1 MEQPI
6 LLVIKICTG
15 LLALVIFELIRR
27 ERLKDQLAMVWFVA
41 SLAVFFLTLWYSLW
55 NRLAHVL
62 GIRYEPS
69 IFIFGGLVFCVAL
82 LLYLTVM
89 FSKHEREK
97 EILSQQIGLLQWK
110 LEQLEK
116 KNEKSAQPS

>member
-15 LLALVIFELIRR
+15 LLALVIFELVRR
-27 ERLKDQLAMVWFVA
+27 EKLKDQLGMIWLVA
-41 SLAVFFLTLWYSLW
+41 SVFVFFLTLWYSLW
-55 NRLAHVL
+55 MRLAHIL

-69 IFIFGGLVFCVAL
+69 IFILGGLLFCVSL

-89 FSKHEREK
+89 VSKHEREK
-97 EILSQQIGLLQWK
+97 EILNQQIGLLQWK

-116 KNEKSAQPS
+116 RNEQSPQPS

>member
-6 LLVIKICTG
+6 LLVIKLCAG
-15 LLALVIFELIRR
+15 ALTLVVFELLRR
-27 ERLKDQLAMVWFVA
+27 EKLKDQLGMIWFVG
-41 SLAVFFLTLWYSLW
+41 SLFVFFLTLWHSLW
-55 NRLAHVL
+55 VQLAHLL

-69 IFIFGGLVFCVAL
+69 IFIFGGLLFCVSL

-97 EILSQQIGLLQWK
+97 EILSQQMGILQWK

-116 KNEKSAQPS
+116 KDEKSAQPS

>member
-1 MEQPI
+1 MNKPI
-6 LLVIKICTG
+6 LLIVRLCAM
-15 LLALVIFELIRR
+15 ALTIIVFELIRR
-27 ERLKDQLAMVWFVA
+27 QKLKDQLGMVWFVV
-41 SLAVFFLTLWYSLW
+41 SLIVFVLTLWYTLW
-55 NRLAHVL
+55 VNLAHLL

-69 IFIFGGLVFCVAL
+69 IFILGGLIFCVAL

-97 EILSQQIGLLQWK
+97 EILSQQLGILQWR

-116 KNEKSAQPS
+116 KDEKSAQPS

>member
-6 LLVIKICTG
+6 LLVIKICAG
-15 LLALVIFELIRR
+15 ALTLVVFDLVRR
-27 ERLKDQLAMVWFVA
+27 EKLKDQLGMIWLVGSLFV
-41 SLAVFFLTLWYSLW
+41 FILTLWYSLW
-55 NRLAHVL
+55 MKLAHLL

-69 IFIFGGLVFCVAL
+69 IFIFGGLLFCISL

-97 EILSQQIGLLQWK
+97 EILSQQIGMLQWK

-116 KNEKSAQPS
+116 KDDKSAQPS